1 MAKRNFALAALVV
14 MAAMFIGRPALAG
27 PTELS
32 SSCAQ
37 LAEVVR
43 EATVNDILAARGESA
58 WGQPRSGVQDD
69 GIRAC
74 NATSAAVTLAYVR
87 ALAQLGLYVRFHY
100 LPAGS
105 GNACL
110 SHDLAFCNPFPDPM
124 GPRLLPPALNLISES
139 WNRVRGGIVAE
150 MPWGSASDISY
161 FRPASLSLSLQPSAT
176 DVVGRSVWSIHD

>member
-1 MAKRNFALAALVV
+1 MAKRNFATAALVV
-14 MAAMFIGRPALAG
+14 LAALPIGQAHAG
-27 PTELS
+27 PLELS

-37 LAEVVR
+37 LGEVVR
-43 EATVNDILAARGESA
+43 EATVNDILAARGEPS
-58 WGQPRSGVQDD
+58 WGQPRGRMQDD

-74 NATSAAVTLAYVR
+74 NATSATVSAAYVR

-100 LPAGS
+100 LPAGT

-124 GPRLLPPALNLISES
+124 GPRLLPPALSLISAS

-161 FRPASLSLSLQPSAT
+161 FRPASLSLSLAPSVT
-176 DVVGRSVWSIHD
+176 DVIGGVASIQN

>member
-14 MAAMFIGRPALAG
+14 LAAVPIGPLAHAG
-27 PTELS
+27 PLELS

-37 LAEVVR
+37 LGEVVR
-43 EATVNDILAARGESA
+43 EATVNDILAARGEPA
-58 WGQPRSGVQDD
+58 WAQPRPGVQDD

-74 NATSAAVTLAYVR
+74 NATSAAVSAAYVR

-100 LPAGS
+100 LPAGN

-110 SHDLAFCNPFPDPM
+110 SHDLTYCNPFPDPM
-124 GPRLLPPALNLISES
+124 GPRLLPPALGLISES

-150 MPWGSASDISY
+150 MPWGTASDISY
-161 FRPASLSLSLQPSAT
+161 FRPASLSLSLQPSVT
-176 DVVGRSVWSIHD
+176 DVLGRSVGSIRD